1 MQLWRA
7 TLADTDALAAIR
19 RDAILGLTTPV
30 LTRQQAARWALDAPP
45 DRFVRAVRDHAVWL
59 AVELQPVGWVE
70 VDGDHIAA
78 LYVSPAH
85 ASRGVGSVLL
95 AHAEA
100 TIRCAGAL
108 VASLEASPNALP
120 FYLRRGYHPR
130 GAPDA
135 DGAWPLHKL
144 LICGR

>member
-1 MQLWRA
+1 MQLRRA

-19 RDAILGLTTPV
+19 RDAILRLTAPA
-30 LTRQQAARWALDAPP
+30 LAQQQAERWALDAPP
-45 DRFVRAVRDHAVWL
+45 DRFVRAVSDHAVWL

-70 VDGDHIAA
+70 VDSDSIAA

-85 ASRGVGSVLL
+85 ATRGVGSALL
-95 AHAEA
+95 AHAEV
-100 TIRCAGAL
+100 TIRSSGAL
-108 VASLEASPNALP
+108 AVSLEASPNALP

-130 GAPDA
+130 GTPNT

-144 LICGR
+144 LTRGE